1 VAPASYY
8 DSPDAMPG
16 LQTVCASTGLL
27 RESETNLVDV
37 PVPVEERGVRLE
49 WLIAFLKAVD
59 KAWQESIRQY
69 DDQAR
74 AALHFD
80 GVPDPDPL
88 PFHRDSEPSKPAFLV
103 PHVIKPLT
111 RELEAPLYVL
121 VPPDQRGRPDVF
133 ISHTW
138 SNPLIGY
145 AGSSLYAIGAL
156 GKHPVPTHVWLDV
169 VCFNQHKPEAIAD
182 DMKSVIRSIGKLVL
196 PMVNTAPFS
205 RLWCLWELLCAHL
218 TEAEIFIEEPNTNVH
233 DLGLVADAFRT
244 EFKSVEQANTTLPQD
259 RQQILEAMVA
269 TFGSIDATDEY
280 LRRLIL
286 AQLSNDSDKPWNIWR
301 RTQTSLMERVSQ
313 VIEQHSGELTRKNVA
328 ETAGLSVESTGTAIG
343 WLLREGYVTTT
354 TGRAVHDVYESVK
367 PYRESDDPRSDRYV
381 DPGHAFRSD

>member
-1 VAPASYY
+1 
-8 DSPDAMPG
+8 MPG
-16 LQTVCASTGLL
+16 LRTLRAGAGLL
-27 RESETNLVDV
+27 GESETNLLDAQ
-37 PVPVEERGVRLE
+37 VPVEERGVRLE

-59 KAWQESIRQY
+59 KAWQETVRQY

-74 AALHFD
+74 AATHFD

-88 PFHRDSEPSKPAFLV
+88 PFPRNLEPSVPAFLV

-111 RELEAPLYVL
+111 RELQAPLYVL

-138 SNPLIGY
+138 SNPLIGF
-145 AGSSLYAIGAL
+145 AASSLYAIGAL
-156 GKHPVPTHVWLDV
+156 GKHPAPTHVWLDV
-169 VCFNQHKPEAIAD
+169 VCYNQHKAEAIAD
-182 DMKSVIRSIGKLVL
+182 DMKSVIRSIGRLVL

-218 TEAEIFIEEPNTNVH
+218 TEASILIEEPNTNVH
-233 DLGLVADAFRT
+233 DLGLVAAAFRT

-259 RQQILEAMVA
+259 RRQILEAMVA

-301 RTQTSLMERVSQ
+301 RTRTDLMERVSRA
-313 VIEQHSGELTRKNVA
+313 IEQHSGKLTREEVA
-328 ETAGLSVESTGTAIG
+328 QTAGLSVERVTDTALG
-343 WLLREGYVTTT
+343 WLRREGYVTTT
-354 TGRAVHDVYESVK
+354 TGRAGGEVYESVK
-367 PYRESDDPRSDRYV
+367 PYRERDDPQSDQYV
-381 DPGHAFRSD
+381 DPGRPSAQIK